1 MMSTNPKPLS
11 LQEKLAY
18 GIGDCG
24 ANFVFQTQIT
34 FLFFF
39 YTDVLRIS
47 AAAAG
52 TILMVSRV
60 LDAASDPIVGVL
72 ADRTSSRWGRYR
84 PWVFA
89 SAVPLAAALV
99 LCYTAPDIGPTGKIV
114 WAAATYNLLML
125 LYAANNIPYCALSGV
140 ITDDSEERTSLASWR
155 FLCAMAATLAVN
167 VFTLDWARKLGRG
180 ELQLGFPL
188 MMGVWG
194 LLAVSCFAITFLFT
208 RERIKPAPQETFSI
222 RERLTNLFRMG
233 PWIVLFAL
241 AVLIYIQLS
250 FRGSAML
257 HYFAHYLRREDLFG
271 KFNGVGLCVTM
282 VGVFLAKPLASTFG
296 KRGTFQACLL
306 LSSILMG
313 LFAAV
318 PPDSIATLF
327 MLQVLMQL
335 AFGPTIPLLW
345 TMMADVADF
354 AEWKTGQRSTALAFA
369 SIVFG
374 LKLGFGIGA
383 WVGGKWLDH
392 VGYLSD
398 GEVSA
403 TAARGVVML
412 VSIFPATALLL
423 GFIALFF
430 YRLDHRLE
438 QEVKQALRERRNYAQ
453 IRAEEAERGI

>member
-1 MMSTNPKPLS
+1 MTTTDPKPLS
-11 LQEKLAY
+11 FQEKLAY

-24 ANFVFQTQIT
+24 ANFIFQTQIT

-47 AAAAG
+47 AEVAG
-52 TILMVSRV
+52 TILMVSRI
-60 LDAASDPIVGVL
+60 LEAASDPICGAL
-72 ADRTSSRWGRYR
+72 ADRTSTRWGRYR
-84 PWVFA
+84 PWVLA
-89 SAVPLAAALV
+89 TAVPLAVALV
-99 LCYTAPDIGPTGKIV
+99 LCYTAPDLSPTGKIV

-140 ITDDSEERTSLASWR
+140 MTDDSNERTSLASWR

-167 VFTLDWARKLGRG
+167 VFTLDWARSLGQG
-180 ELQLGFPL
+180 ELQSGFPL
-188 MMGVWG
+188 MMAVWG
-194 LLAVSCFAITFLFT
+194 SLAVSCFAITFWIT
-208 RERIKPAPQETFSI
+208 RERIKAAPQETFSI
-222 RERLTNLFRMG
+222 RERLANLLRMG
-233 PWIVLFAL
+233 PWIVLFTL

-257 HYFAHYLRREDLFG
+257 HYFTHFLHREDLFG
-271 KFNGVGLCVTM
+271 TFNGVGLCVTM
-282 VGVFLAKPLASTFG
+282 VGVFLAKPLATAFG

-306 LSSILMG
+306 LSSILMA

-318 PPDSIATLF
+318 PPDAITTLF
-327 MLQVLMQL
+327 VLQVLMQL

-354 AEWKTGQRSTALAFA
+354 AEWKTGQGSTALAFA

-383 WVGGKWLDH
+383 WMGGKWLDH
-392 VGYLSD
+392 VGYLSG
-398 GEVSA
+398 GEVST
-403 TAARGVVML
+403 TAAHGVVML

-430 YRLDHRLE
+430 YRVDHRLE
-438 QEVKQALRERRNYAQ
+438 QQVKQALRERRSYAQ
-453 IRAEEAERGI
+453 IQS